1 MNRSILFFAALAL
14 AAVTIAMAIWFLIP
28 GIYHPYF
35 SLHASSFGFVDASK
49 HQAIV
54 KSAHR
59 VYSAGFFVLAL
70 IFGMLAFALR
80 PKKAFAR

>member
-1 MNRSILFFAALAL
+1 MNRSVLFFAALAL
-14 AAVTIAMAIWFLIP
+14 VLVTIVLAIYYLIP

-35 SLHASSFGFVDASK
+35 SLHASSLGFVDASK

-80 PKKAFAR
+80 PKKAVAR